1 MFVYLMQKKMEL
13 RCRWEHDDVKNLN
26 KFVVVNEKSS
36 LILLA
41 SRVPI

>member
-13 RCRWEHDDVKNLN
+13 RWEHDDVKNLN